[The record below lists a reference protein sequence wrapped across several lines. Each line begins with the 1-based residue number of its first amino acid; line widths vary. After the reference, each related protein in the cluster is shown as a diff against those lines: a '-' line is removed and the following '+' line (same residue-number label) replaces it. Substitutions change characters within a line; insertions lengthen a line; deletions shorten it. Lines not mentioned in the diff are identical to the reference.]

1 MLKTAKL
8 KSIVTIGAMVALM
21 PVFVFLFS
29 LLPIKVLHAAGHVRF
44 GSNSYAP
51 NLNENFNVG
60 VYAESTDEI
69 PMGTFSITLTYDP
82 NVIEYVGGASA
93 GGNGTITINGA
104 SPDGATVRTML
115 TLRAKTKATTNLAVT
130 GVTINDNTGVGM
142 AVDGMPSAPITVQ
155 NGKTTPPASL
165 SVNGKDIP
173 AFSDTRFE
181 YTVNIDYAEK
191 LEVKAPAGYT
201 VTTDATELKVG
212 RNNVKVTLTQDDAQP
227 IEYTLHLIMAEKKA
241 DAPADADKEQKENE
255 KASEKPGQK
264 SSEKE
269 SANIGNKTSEKESK
283 SEEISLPPMPQPSEN
298 LADQELKQNRNY
310 ILVLVAFILGVV
322 AIIGLKLLVDYIET
336 RRGHVN
342 DARKLN
348 FKVKMVKDEK
358 EEEAANPFDY
368 ASIDEYNGRKPIKK
382 GQEPKLIFDT
392 PARGVGM
399 GENGAQTKKANKNA
413 NAGSGAEEVSAE
425 AAGAA
430 EMAAG
435 ASANAGGSVPKLDFS
450 KRVSAA
456 AIARNGGLEAK
467 AKEAEKAEQ
476 PVEEMDSDEINDFIE
491 NVTSEEEDDVEFID
505 IEKEVSDRK
514 PKKKS

>member
-1 MLKTAKL
+1 
-8 KSIVTIGAMVALM
+8 
-21 PVFVFLFS
+21 
-29 LLPIKVLHAAGHVRF
+29 
-44 GSNSYAP
+44 
-51 NLNENFNVG
+51 
-60 VYAESTDEI
+60 
-69 PMGTFSITLTYDP
+69 
-82 NVIEYVGGASA
+82 
-93 GGNGTITINGA
+93 
-104 SPDGATVRTML
+104 ML

-241 DAPADADKEQKENE
+241 DAPADADKEKKENE

-310 ILVLVAFILGVV
+310 ILVLAAFILGVV

-336 RRGHVN
+336 RRGHAN

-382 GQEPKLIFDT
+382 GQEPKLIFDK
-392 PARGVGM
+392 PAKGA
-399 GENGAQTKKANKNA
+399 GERVAGGKTIRKSDAADA
-413 NAGSGAEEVSAE
+413 AGSE
-425 AAGAA
+425 
-430 EMAAG
+430 
-435 ASANAGGSVPKLDFS
+435 VPKLDFS
-450 KRVSAA
+450 KRKSAA
-456 AIARNGGLEAK
+456 QLAREEAGNN
-467 AKEAEKAEQ
+467 AVKETKED
-476 PVEEMDSDEINDFIE
+476 VIEEMNGDEISDFIE
-491 NVTSEEEDDVEFID
+491 NMTEDAGDDVELID
-505 IEKEVSDRK
+505 IENEVADRK
-514 PKKKS
+514 PKKK

>member
-1 MLKTAKL
+1 
-8 KSIVTIGAMVALM
+8 
-21 PVFVFLFS
+21 
-29 LLPIKVLHAAGHVRF
+29 
-44 GSNSYAP
+44 
-51 NLNENFNVG
+51 
-60 VYAESTDEI
+60 
-69 PMGTFSITLTYDP
+69 
-82 NVIEYVGGASA
+82 
-93 GGNGTITINGA
+93 
-104 SPDGATVRTML
+104 
-115 TLRAKTKATTNLAVT
+115 
-130 GVTINDNTGVGM
+130 
-142 AVDGMPSAPITVQ
+142 
-155 NGKTTPPASL
+155 
-165 SVNGKDIP
+165 
-173 AFSDTRFE
+173 
-181 YTVNIDYAEK
+181 
-191 LEVKAPAGYT
+191 
-201 VTTDATELKVG
+201 
-212 RNNVKVTLTQDDAQP
+212 
-227 IEYTLHLIMAEKKA
+227 
-241 DAPADADKEQKENE
+241 
-255 KASEKPGQK
+255 
-264 SSEKE
+264 
-269 SANIGNKTSEKESK
+269 
-283 SEEISLPPMPQPSEN
+283 MPQPSEN

-310 ILVLVAFILGVV
+310 ILVLAAFILGVV

-336 RRGHVN
+336 RRGHAN

-358 EEEAANPFDY
+358 EEEAADPFDY

-425 AAGAA
+425 VAGAA

-467 AKEAEKAEQ
+467 AVSNETETEAAARS
-476 PVEEMDSDEINDFIE
+476 VEEMDSDEINDFIE

-514 PKKKS
+514 PKKKN